1 MTPTRLALTTL
12 FAACLTTAAWA
23 EEQEWVLRVKQEAK
37 SLAITLNGHSSYG
50 SGANRVQGSGHVVE
64 RARAVSPF
72 SRVRVDGPVD
82 VQLVQGGAEA
92 VRVVADD
99 NIEPLVS
106 TSFEGDTLV
115 VGIKPGAGFKTRN
128 AVKVVVDFRQLA
140 ALSLKGSGD
149 ARLDRFKGERLQLEL
164 SGSGDASIGL
174 LEVRELQAR
183 LSGSGDVQAA
193 GQADQQDWD
202 LSGSGDVSAGSLSG
216 RQVRARLSGSGD
228 ASLGVAQEL
237 DATLSGSGDLRYAG
251 RPKLRSQVTGSG
263 ELMAR

>member
-1 MTPTRLALTTL
+1 MTLIRLALTALVATC
-12 FAACLTTAAWA
+12 FTAAASA
-23 EEQEWVLRVKQEAK
+23 EEQEWVLRVKQEAR

-50 SGANRVQGSGHVVE
+50 SGAHRVQGSGQLVE

-82 VQLVQGGAEA
+82 VQLVQASAEA
-92 VRVVADD
+92 LRVVADD
-99 NIEPLVS
+99 NIEPLVA
-106 TSFEGDTLV
+106 TSVEGDTLV
-115 VGIKPGAGFKTRN
+115 VGIKPGSGFRTRHP
-128 AVKVVVDFRQLA
+128 VRVVVDFKQLA
-140 ALSLKGSGD
+140 GLSLKGSGD
-149 ARLDRFKGERLQLEL
+149 ARLERFKGERLQLEL
-164 SGSGDASIGL
+164 SGSGNVAIGL
-174 LEVRELQAR
+174 LEVRELLGR
-183 LSGSGDVQAA
+183 LSGSGDVQVA

-202 LSGSGDVSAGSLSG
+202 LSGSGDVSASSLSG

-263 ELMAR
+263 ELTAR